1 MILDHTEPNYVKKRN
16 SLTNGN
22 KFNGAYYY
30 SREIVKNI
38 IPHVKTDRNWVTV
51 RLADTQIPEH
61 SIVFIHNNRNPNYY
75 EFLREYKDL
84 ILVCGLERTVENMQY
99 FGKAIYLP
107 LSIDVEYVKRF
118 RVEEKTKEMAFAGRM
133 IKISKMYHAP
143 VPKECDI
150 LTNMPQNRLLRAMAD
165 YKKVY
170 CTGRT
175 ALQAKVLGCE
185 IGVHDPNFPDPRIWK
200 VIDNRDAAK
209 MLQDILNEIDGV
221 NDDYTNK

>member
-1 MILDHTEPNYVKKRN
+1 MILDHTEPIYVKKRN

-51 RLADTQIPEH
+51 RLADIPIPEH

-107 LSIDVEYVKRF
+107 LSIDVSYVKRF
-118 RVEEKTKEMAFAGRM
+118 RVEEKTKEMAFAGRL

-150 LTNMPQNRLLRAMAD
+150 LTNMSQHRLLQAMAD

-221 NDDYTNK
+221 NYGNC

>member
-16 SLTNGN
+16 SLVEGN

-38 IPHVKTDRNWVTV
+38 IPNVKTDRNWVTV
-51 RLADTQIPEH
+51 RLADTPIPEH

-75 EFLREYKDL
+75 EFLRKYKDL
-84 ILVCGLERTVENMQY
+84 ILVCGLERTVDNMQY

-107 LSIDVEYVKRF
+107 LSIDVPYVKRF
-118 RVEEKTKEMAFAGRM
+118 RVEEKTKEMAFAGRL

-150 LTNMPQNRLLRAMAD
+150 LTNMSQHRLLQAMAD

-221 NDDYTNK
+221 KNVC

>member
-16 SLTNGN
+16 SLVEGN

-38 IPHVKTDRNWVTV
+38 IPNVKTDRNWVTV
-51 RLADTQIPEH
+51 RLADIPIPEH

-75 EFLREYKDL
+75 EFLKDYKDL

-107 LSIDVEYVKRF
+107 LSIDVKYVEKF
-118 RVEEKTKEMAFAGRM
+118 RVPEKTKEMAFAGRL

-150 LTNMPQNRLLRAMAD
+150 LTNMPQHRLLQTMAH

-221 NDDYTNK
+221 KYV

>member
-16 SLTNGN
+16 SLVEGN

-51 RLADTQIPEH
+51 RLADIPIPDH

-118 RVEEKTKEMAFAGRM
+118 RVEEKTKEMAFAGRL

-150 LTNMPQNRLLRAMAD
+150 LTNMSQHRLLQAMAD

-221 NDDYTNK
+221 KNESN

>member
-16 SLTNGN
+16 SLVEGN

-38 IPHVKTDRNWVTV
+38 IPNVKTDRNWVTV
-51 RLADTQIPEH
+51 RLADIQIPEH

-107 LSIDVEYVKRF
+107 LSIDVSYVKRF
-118 RVEEKTKEMAFAGRM
+118 RVEEKTKEMAFAGRL

-150 LTNMPQNRLLRAMAD
+150 LTNMPQHRLLQAMAD
-165 YKKVY
+165 YRKVY

-185 IGVHDPNFPDPRIWK
+185 IGVHDPNFPDPSIWK

-221 NDDYTNK
+221 KNESNQ

>member
-1 MILDHTEPNYVKKRN
+1 MILDHTEPIYVKKRN

-30 SREIVKNI
+30 SREIVRNI
-38 IPHVKTDRNWVTV
+38 IPNVKTDRNWVTV
-51 RLADTQIPEH
+51 RLADIPDH

-118 RVEEKTKEMAFAGRM
+118 RVEEKTKEMAFAGRL

-150 LTNMPQNRLLRAMAD
+150 LTNMSQHRLLQAMAD

-221 NDDYTNK
+221 KNESNQ

>member
-16 SLTNGN
+16 SLVEGN

-51 RLADTQIPEH
+51 RLADTPIPEH

-75 EFLREYKDL
+75 EFLRNYKDL
-84 ILVCGLERTVENMQY
+84 ILVCGLERTVDNMQY

-107 LSIDVEYVKRF
+107 LSIDVQYVKKF
-118 RVEEKTKEMAFAGRM
+118 RVEEKTKEMAFAGRL

-150 LTNMPQNRLLRAMAD
+150 LTNMSQHRLLQAMAD

-209 MLQDILNEIDGV
+209 MLQDMLNEIDGV
-221 NDDYTNK
+221 NYETTK

>member
-16 SLTNGN
+16 SLAEGN

-51 RLADTQIPEH
+51 RLDDIPIPEH

-75 EFLREYKDL
+75 EFLRNYKDL
-84 ILVCGLERTVENMQY
+84 ILVCGLERTVDNMQY

-118 RVEEKTKEMAFAGRM
+118 RVEEKTKEMAFAGRL

-150 LTNMPQNRLLRAMAD
+150 LTNMSQHRLLQAMAD

-185 IGVHDPNFPDPRIWK
+185 IGVHDPNFPDPCIWK

-209 MLQDILNEIDGV
+209 MLQNILNEIDGV
-221 NDDYTNK
+221 NYGNC

>member
-16 SLTNGN
+16 SLVEGN

-51 RLADTQIPEH
+51 RLADTPIPEH

-75 EFLREYKDL
+75 EFLRNYKDL
-84 ILVCGLERTVENMQY
+84 ILVCGLERTVDNMQY

-107 LSIDVEYVKRF
+107 LSIDVQYVKKF
-118 RVEEKTKEMAFAGRM
+118 RVEEKTKEMAFAGRL

-150 LTNMPQNRLLRAMAD
+150 LTNMSQHRLLQAMAD

-209 MLQDILNEIDGV
+209 ILQDILNEIDGV
-221 NDDYTNK
+221 NYETTK

>member
-16 SLTNGN
+16 SLVEGN

-51 RLADTQIPEH
+51 RLADIPIPDH

-75 EFLREYKDL
+75 EFLRKYKDL

-107 LSIDVEYVKRF
+107 LSIDVSYVKRF
-118 RVEEKTKEMAFAGRM
+118 RVEEKTKEMAFAGRL

-150 LTNMPQNRLLRAMAD
+150 LTNMPQNRLLQAMAD
-165 YKKVY
+165 YRKVY

-221 NDDYTNK
+221 KNESNK

>member
-1 MILDHTEPNYVKKRN
+1 MILDHTESNYVKKRN
-16 SLTNGN
+16 SLVNGN

-38 IPHVKTDRNWVTV
+38 IPNVKTDRNWVTV
-51 RLADTQIPEH
+51 RLADTPIPDH

-75 EFLREYKDL
+75 EFLRKYKDL

-118 RVEEKTKEMAFAGRM
+118 RVEEKTKEMAFAGRL

-150 LTNMPQNRLLRAMAD
+150 LTNMSQHRLLQAMAD

-209 MLQDILNEIDGV
+209 MLQDILNEIDEV
-221 NDDYTNK
+221 KNESNQ

>member
-16 SLTNGN
+16 SLVEGN

-51 RLADTQIPEH
+51 RLADTPIPEH

-75 EFLREYKDL
+75 EFLRNYKDL

-107 LSIDVEYVKRF
+107 LSIDVPYVKRF
-118 RVEEKTKEMAFAGRM
+118 RVEEKTKEMAFAGRL

-150 LTNMPQNRLLRAMAD
+150 LTNMSQHRLLQAMAD

-221 NDDYTNK
+221 KNESNQ

>member
-51 RLADTQIPEH
+51 RLADTPIPEH

-75 EFLREYKDL
+75 EFLRNYKDL

-107 LSIDVEYVKRF
+107 LSIDVSYVKRF
-118 RVEEKTKEMAFAGRM
+118 RVEEKTKEMAFAGRL

-150 LTNMPQNRLLRAMAD
+150 LTNMSQHRLLQAMAD

-209 MLQDILNEIDGV
+209 MLQDMLNEIDGV
-221 NDDYTNK
+221 NYETTK

>member
-16 SLTNGN
+16 SLTGGN

-51 RLADTQIPEH
+51 RLADIPIPDH

-75 EFLREYKDL
+75 EFLRNYKDL

-107 LSIDVEYVKRF
+107 LSIDVSYVKRF
-118 RVEEKTKEMAFAGRM
+118 RVEEKTKEMAFAGRL

-150 LTNMPQNRLLRAMAD
+150 LTNMSQHRLLQAMAD

-221 NDDYTNK
+221 NI

>member
-1 MILDHTEPNYVKKRN
+1 MIIDHTHPLYVQKRKG
-16 SLTNGN
+16 LENGN
-22 KFNGAYYY
+22 QYNGAYYY

-38 IPHVKTDRNWVTV
+38 IPLVKTDRNWVTI
-51 RLADTQIPEH
+51 RLSDRPIPDH

-75 EFLREYKDL
+75 EFLRQYNDL
-84 ILVCGLERTVENMQY
+84 ILVCGLEKTVENMRF

-107 LSIDVEYVKRF
+107 LSVDVNYVKKF
-118 RVEEKTKEMAFAGRM
+118 RVKEKTKDMAFAGRI

-150 LTNMPQNRLLRAMAD
+150 LTNMPEYRLLQEMAK

-175 ALQAKVLGCE
+175 AIQAKILGCE
-185 IGVHDPNFPDPRIWK
+185 IGIHDPNFPDARIWK
-200 VIDNRDAAK
+200 IIDNKEAAK
-209 MLQDILNEIDGV
+209 TLQQLLNNIDGEQI
-221 NDDYTNK
+221 